1 MATTPDLEPTNLER
15 YESMDDSEEDEEELG
30 GWDEDEDEDEDEES
44 SSSFL
49 CLFCE
54 TVYGSCAS
62 LFDHCSSAH
71 HFDFD
76 GIRKALGL
84 DFYGSFKLVN
94 YVRSQVAKNRCWSC
108 GSECTSNQDLL
119 NHSHEAYS
127 VEDVKLRIDDDE
139 YLKPFLEEDPLLYS
153 FDEDEVGEDDSST
166 LVDKE
171 ELVKDLRELAKDWRE
186 IEGIS
191 SNFEL
196 PVDEAASSSEPTKGG
211 GCRDVASTSNGK
223 TETAGSMNSCNP
235 LRGATFLPKEMGS
248 DLKIRAEVRS
258 SNGNYEN
265 GKEGNWLKRRTAND
279 VRSVN
284 ENYFGAYSSFG
295 IHREM
300 ISDKVRMDAY
310 SQAILRNPSLV
321 SGAVVM
327 DVGCGTGILSL
338 FAAQAGASKVIAI
351 EASEKMAGVATQI
364 AKDNGL
370 WRSGRPDGCND
381 SCKGVVEVVHSMVEE
396 LDKSIQIQP
405 HSVDVLISEW
415 MGYCLLYESMLN
427 SVLYARDRWLKPG
440 GAILPDTATIFAAGF
455 GKGATSIPFWEDVY
469 SFNMSCIGK
478 EIVEDAARYPI
489 VDVVNDADL
498 VTDAVLLQAF
508 DLVTMK
514 PDEVDFTSNIE
525 IVPKSAGLA
534 DKDGKPTWCY
544 GVVLW
549 FETGFTSR
557 FCKDFPAVLS
567 TSPATPKTH
576 WAQTI
581 LTFREPIAMSSTRPC
596 ADRLAPVGTDACPAE
611 KIRLRVS
618 IARAPEHRS
627 IDISLEAVGIDLA
640 GRKRSWPVQIFNLC

>member
-1 MATTPDLEPTNLER
+1 
-15 YESMDDSEEDEEELG
+15 
-30 GWDEDEDEDEDEES
+30 
-44 SSSFL
+44 
-49 CLFCE
+49 
-54 TVYGSCAS
+54 
-62 LFDHCSSAH
+62 
-71 HFDFD
+71 
-76 GIRKALGL
+76 
-84 DFYGSFKLVN
+84 
-94 YVRSQVAKNRCWSC
+94 
-108 GSECTSNQDLL
+108 
-119 NHSHEAYS
+119 
-127 VEDVKLRIDDDE
+127 
-139 YLKPFLEEDPLLYS
+139 
-153 FDEDEVGEDDSST
+153 T

-171 ELVKDLRELAKDWRE
+171 ELLKDLGELLERFPL
-186 IEGIS
+186 
-191 SNFEL
+191 NFEL
-196 PVDEAASSSEPTKGG
+196 PVDKAASISEPKKEGG
-211 GCRDVASTSNGK
+211 LRDVASTSNSK
-223 TETAGSMNSCNP
+223 TKTAGSMNSCNP
-235 LRGATFLPKEMGS
+235 PSSRATFLQKETGG
-248 DLKIRAEVRS
+248 DLNLRAEVGS
-258 SNGNYEN
+258 SNGMYED
-265 GKEGNWLKRRTAND
+265 GRGGNCLKRRTANI
-279 VRSVN
+279 VRTVN

-310 SQAILRNPSLV
+310 SQAILRNPSLL
-321 SGAVVM
+321 SAAVVM

-338 FAAQAGASKVIAI
+338 FAAQAGASKVIAV

-370 WRSGRPDGCND
+370 WRSRRPDGCDD

-440 GAILPDTATIFAAGF
+440 GAVLPDTATIFAAGF

-489 VDVVNDADL
+489 VDVVNDGDL
-498 VTDAVLLQAF
+498 VTDAVVLQAF

-525 IVPKSAGLA
+525 IAPKLAGLA
-534 DKDGKPTWCY
+534 DYDGKTTWCY

-567 TSPATPKTH
+567 TSPSTPKTH
-576 WAQTI
+576 WSQTM
-581 LTFREPIAMSSTRPC
+581 LTFREPIAMSSKRPC
-596 ADRLAPVGTDACPAE
+596 ADRLAPVGSDARPAH
-611 KIRLRVS
+611 KIRLRIS

-627 IDISLEAVGIDLA
+627 IDISLEAVAIDLD

>member
-1 MATTPDLEPTNLER
+1 MATSPDQEPTNLER
-15 YESMDDSEEDEEELG
+15 HGSSEDSEEDEEG
-30 GWDEDEDEDEDEES
+30 DDWIFDVDDEDEDEDEES
-44 SSSFL
+44 SPSFL
-49 CLFCE
+49 CLFCDA
-54 TVYGSCAS
+54 VHSSCAS
-62 LFDHCSSAH
+62 LFEHCSSAH
-71 HFDFD
+71 RFDFG

-84 DFYGSFKLVN
+84 DFYGSVKLVN

-108 GSECTSNQDLL
+108 GLECVSNQDLL
-119 NHSHEAYS
+119 NHLHEANS
-127 VEDVKLRIDDDE
+127 LEDVKLHVDNDE
-139 YLKPFLEEDPLLYS
+139 YLNPFLQEDPLLYS
-153 FDEDEVGEDDSST
+153 FDEDEVGEDDPSSM

-171 ELVKDLRELAKDWRE
+171 EIVKELREL
-186 IEGIS
+186 GIS
-191 SNFEL
+191 LNFEL
-196 PVDEAASSSEPTKGG
+196 PVDMAALSSDPTKEGG
-211 GCRDVASTSNGK
+211 RPDVASTSNSK
-223 TETAGSMNSCNP
+223 TDTAGSMNSCNP
-235 LRGATFLPKEMGS
+235 LSGAAFLQKETGTN
-248 DLKIRAEVRS
+248 LNLRAEVRS
-258 SNGNYEN
+258 SKGIYEN
-265 GKEGNWLKRRTAND
+265 GKGGNRLKRLTANN
-279 VRSVN
+279 VRTVN
-284 ENYFGAYSSFG
+284 ENYFGAYSSYG

-310 SQAILRNPSLV
+310 SQAILRNPSLF
-321 SGAVVM
+321 SNAVVM

-338 FAAQAGASKVIAI
+338 FAAQAGASRVIAI

-364 AKDNGL
+364 ARDNGL

-381 SCKGVVEVVHSMVEE
+381 SCKGVMEVVHSMVEE

-405 HSVDVLISEW
+405 HSVDVLVSEW

-489 VDVVNDADL
+489 VDVVNDGDL
-498 VTDAVLLQAF
+498 VTDAVVLQAF

-525 IVPKSAGLA
+525 IVPKLAGLA

-557 FCKDFPAVLS
+557 FCKDFPTVLS

-581 LTFREPIAMSSTRPC
+581 MTFREPIAMSSRRPC

-611 KIRLRVS
+611 KIRLRIS

-627 IDISLEAVGIDLA
+627 IDISLEAVGIDLD
-640 GRKRSWPVQIFNLC
+640 GRKRNWPVQIFNLC

>member
-1 MATTPDLEPTNLER
+1 MATSSDQEPTNLER
-15 YESMDDSEEDEEELG
+15 HESAEDSEEDEEG
-30 GWDEDEDEDEDEES
+30 DDWRFDVDDEDEDEDEES
-44 SSSFL
+44 SPSFL
-49 CLFCE
+49 CLFCDA
-54 TVYGSCAS
+54 VYGSCAS

-84 DFYGSFKLVN
+84 DFYASVKLVN

-108 GSECTSNQDLL
+108 GLECISNQELL
-119 NHSHEAYS
+119 NHSHEANS
-127 VEDVKLRIDDDE
+127 LEDIKIHIADDE
-139 YLKPFLEEDPLLYS
+139 YLNPFLQEDPLLYS
-153 FDEDEVGEDDSST
+153 FDEDEVGEDDSSV

-171 ELVKDLRELAKDWRE
+171 ELVKELREL
-186 IEGIS
+186 GIPL
-191 SNFEL
+191 NL
-196 PVDEAASSSEPTKGG
+196 PVDMAALSSEPTKEA
-211 GCRDVASTSNGK
+211 GCRDVASTSNSE
-223 TETAGSMNSCNP
+223 TETASSMNSCNP
-235 LRGATFLPKEMGS
+235 LSGAACLQKETGS
-248 DLKIRAEVRS
+248 DLNLRAQVRS
-258 SNGNYEN
+258 SDAIYEN
-265 GKEGNWLKRRTAND
+265 GKGGNCLKRRTANH
-279 VRSVN
+279 VRTVN

-310 SQAILRNPSLV
+310 SQAILRNTSLF
-321 SGAVVM
+321 SDAIVM

-338 FAAQAGASKVIAI
+338 FAAQAGASKVIAV
-351 EASEKMAGVATQI
+351 EASEKMAGVATQT

-370 WRSGRPDGCND
+370 WQSGRPDGCND
-381 SCKGVVEVVHSMVEE
+381 SCKGVVEVVHSMVEDV
-396 LDKSIQIQP
+396 DKSIQIQP

-440 GAILPDTATIFAAGF
+440 GAILPDTATMFAAGF
-455 GKGATSIPFWEDVY
+455 GKGATSLPFWEDVY
-469 SFNMSCIGK
+469 RFDMSCVGK

-489 VDVVNDADL
+489 VDVVNDVDL
-498 VTDAVLLQAF
+498 VTDAVVLQAF
-508 DLVTMK
+508 DLVAMK

-525 IVPKSAGLA
+525 IAPKLAGLA

-557 FCKDFPAVLS
+557 FCKEFPAVLS

-581 LTFREPIAMSSTRPC
+581 LTFREPIAMSSKRPC

-611 KIRLRVS
+611 KIRLRIS
-618 IARAPEHRS
+618 IARASEHRS
-627 IDISLEAVGIDLA
+627 IDISLEAVGIDLD